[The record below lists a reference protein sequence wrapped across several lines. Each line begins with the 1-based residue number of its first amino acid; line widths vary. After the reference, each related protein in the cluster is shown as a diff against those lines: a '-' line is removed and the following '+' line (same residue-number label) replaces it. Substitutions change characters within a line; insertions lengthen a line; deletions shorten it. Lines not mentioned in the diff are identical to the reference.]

1 MKGELSFGEFL
12 QKKRIEKGITLR
24 EMARILKISAP
35 YLSDIQKG
43 KRNPFNKDR
52 FDELEHILLLTHEER
67 IYMYDLA
74 GKATNTLPA
83 DIGEYIMANKYVR
96 DAIRE
101 AIDRNAGEEDWRKF
115 VDRLNDGI
123 RRTLECEL
131 SSYEIFIQWVIWN
144 F

>member
-1 MKGELSFGEFL
+1 
-12 QKKRIEKGITLR
+12 
-24 EMARILKISAP
+24 
-35 YLSDIQKG
+35 
-43 KRNPFNKDR
+43 
-52 FDELEHILLLTHEER
+52 
-67 IYMYDLA
+67 MYDLA